1 MGAGMQR
8 SSMALCHRLWIT
20 GSALENGA
28 GGKERWTSVGTPGP
42 CPAAGNSCYSE
53 SSSNCQ
59 WYTLDHI
66 QPLWLFQETVRG
78 KWELK
83 NSKLFFKLTSDY
95 ILPFPHQAEGA
106 ERGLEEISFL
116 LDPASTFHPPTR
128 QKKALRATSPTRT
141 LQIPSD
147 WTMEL
152 FLSKPSRTKSVL
164 PTNINANKWV
174 ILSSINP
181 FYVASW
187 SVI

>member
-42 CPAAGNSCYSE
+42 CPAAGNSCSSE

-66 QPLWLFQETVRG
+66 QPLRLFQETVRG

-116 LDPASTFHPPTR
+116 LYPASTFHPPQGR
-128 QKKALRATSPTRT
+128 RKPCEPL
-141 LQIPSD
+141 LQPEHCKSLQTEP
-147 WTMEL
+147 WS
-152 FLSKPSRTKSVL
+152 FSCPSRPEQSQSYQRT
-164 PTNINANKWV
+164 
-174 ILSSINP
+174 
-181 FYVASW
+181 
-187 SVI
+187 